1 MPTYLQEYDM
11 KRRKNF
17 MPTEESNGFRAL
29 AKVLFP
35 TRNIQDK
42 IEYLGILDTARLYG
56 FPLDQF
62 P

>member
-1 MPTYLQEYDM
+1 
-11 KRRKNF
+11 

-56 FPLDQF
+56 FPLDQS